1 LVFGGVMSYIIQKHY
16 KLVNADFLFR
26 FKYRCYE
33 IILASM
39 WGIYLSGDY
48 TVLVDINGQFE

>member
-1 LVFGGVMSYIIQKHY
+1 MSYIIQKHY